1 MNVTA
6 TSVGSLHSS
15 RRGLIGPAS
24 AAPAA
29 LPTGFNRYVRKCKVG
44 EGSYGKVFLCSDV
57 VKDCT
62 VAVKTSQWNSGEEG
76 LSVSSIREVALLK
89 ELHHPNVV
97 RLLDL
102 FTEDNRL
109 CIVFERMEKDLRTVL
124 STRTTPI
131 LGRKLKHMM
140 YQLLSA
146 LHACHSR
153 RIVHRDIKPGNILV
167 SGDEQT
173 VKLADFGMGRAFG
186 LALQSYTYRIATL
199 YYRAP
204 EVLLGDRFYLPS
216 VDMWSMGCVMAE
228 LALRRPLFRGEG
240 EYSQLITIFQV
251 MGTPNE
257 QVWPGVSRLPYYN
270 AEFPQ
275 WRPSSLAE
283 AVPALE
289 RDGVALLAAMLRY
302 DPQQRITALQAM
314 QHSFFDDVRDYCE
327 SRLQQEQQRA

>member
-1 MNVTA
+1 MNVA
-6 TSVGSLHSS
+6 ALPVNLLHSS
-15 RRGLIGPAS
+15 SSRGGAPGVSS
-24 AAPAA
+24 AAAAA
-29 LPTGFNRYVRKCKVG
+29 LPTGFQRYLRRCKVG
-44 EGSYGKVFLCSDV
+44 EGSYGKVFLCADV
-57 VKDCT
+57 VTGAT

-89 ELHHPNVV
+89 EIRHPNVV

-102 FTEDNRL
+102 FTEENRL

-124 STRTTPI
+124 SNRQTPV
-131 LGRKLKHMM
+131 LGRKLKDMM

-153 RIVHRDIKPGNILV
+153 RIVHRDIKPANILV
-167 SGDEQT
+167 SKNEQT

-204 EVLLGDRFYLPS
+204 EVLLGDRYYLPS

-240 EYSQLITIFQV
+240 EYSQIITIFQI

-257 QVWPGVSRLPYYN
+257 RVWPGVSQLPYYN

-275 WRPSSLAE
+275 WRPTSLASQI
-283 AVPALE
+283 PALE
-289 RDGVALLAAMLRY
+289 ADGVALLAAMLRY

-314 QHSFFDDVRDYCE
+314 EHPFFDEVRDDCE
-327 SRLQQEQQRA
+327 ARLQQEQ